1 MIYTLT
7 LNPAID
13 HIVRVDKLEIGETN
27 RMREESISAGGKG
40 INVSKILKNLDEESI
55 ALGYIAGFTGREVER
70 LVNKE
75 GISSDFIKVENG
87 FTRINTKIKS
97 EKETEINGPGLEIT
111 EKDKENLLYKIDVIK
126 DGDYLFLSGS
136 IPSSMDK
143 GFYAEIMK
151 RISSK
156 SVIIVVD
163 TTGEALKKTLEYGP
177 KLIKPNLRE
186 LEDFFNVEIHDNKD
200 IEKYTRKLQEMGA
213 RNIIISMSGDGAYFL
228 SEEGNSMFLE
238 APKSKVI
245 DTVGSGDSMVAGFI
259 YAIKKGY
266 SLEAAFK
273 FSVSCGSATAFAEK
287 LATKKEILH
296 LYENS

>member
-13 HIVRVDKLEIGETN
+13 HIVRLDKLEIGETN
-27 RMREESISAGGKG
+27 RMHEESISAGGKG

-75 GISSDFIKVENG
+75 GISSDFINVENG

-97 EKETEINGPGLEIT
+97 DKETEINGPGLEVT
-111 EKDKENLLYKIDVIK
+111 EKDKEALLDKIDEIK

-136 IPSSMDK
+136 IPSYMDK
-143 GFYAEIMK
+143 RFYSEIME
-151 RISSK
+151 RLSSK
-156 SVIIVVD
+156 DVIIAVD
-163 TTGEALKKTLEYGP
+163 TIGDALKNTLEYGP

-186 LEDFFNVEIHDNKD
+186 LEDFFDVEIYNNKD

-213 RNIIISMSGDGAYFL
+213 KNIIISMGGDGAYFL
-228 SEEGNSMFLE
+228 PEEGNGMFLE
-238 APKSKVI
+238 APKGKVI

-259 YAIKKGY
+259 YAIKESY
-266 SLEAAFK
+266 SLEEAFK
-273 FSVSCGSATAFAEK
+273 FSVSCGSATAFSEK
-287 LATKKEILH
+287 LATKKEIFN
-296 LYENS
+296 LYKNS

>member
-27 RMREESISAGGKG
+27 RMYEESISAGGKG
-40 INVSKILKNLDEESI
+40 INASKILKNLDEESI

-111 EKDKENLLYKIDVIK
+111 EKDKENLLYKIDEIK

-143 GFYAEIMK
+143 GFYAEIME
-151 RISSK
+151 RLSSK
-156 SVIIVVD
+156 DVIIVVD
-163 TTGEALKKTLEYGP
+163 TTGEALKKTLKYVP

-186 LEDFFNVEIHDNKD
+186 LEDFFNIEIHDNKN

-213 RNIIISMSGDGAYFL
+213 RNIIISMGGDGAYFL

-238 APKSKVI
+238 APKGKVI

-259 YAIKKGY
+259 YAIKESY
-266 SLEAAFK
+266 SLEEAFK
-273 FSVSCGSATAFAEK
+273 FSVSCGSATAFSEK
-287 LATKKEILH
+287 LATKKEILD
-296 LYENS
+296 LYKNS

>member
-13 HIVRVDKLEIGETN
+13 HIVRVDKLEIGEIN
-27 RMREESISAGGKG
+27 RMYEESISAGGKG
-40 INVSKILKNLDEESI
+40 INASKILKNLDEESI

-111 EKDKENLLYKIDVIK
+111 EKDKENLLYKIDEIK

-143 GFYAEIMK
+143 GFYAEIME
-151 RISSK
+151 RLSSK
-156 SVIIVVD
+156 DVIIVVD
-163 TTGEALKKTLEYGP
+163 TTGEALKKTLKYVP

-186 LEDFFNVEIHDNKD
+186 LEDFFNIEIHDNKD

-213 RNIIISMSGDGAYFL
+213 RNIIISMGGDGAYFL
-228 SEEGNSMFLE
+228 SEEGNSLFLK
-238 APKSKVI
+238 APKGKVI

-273 FSVSCGSATAFAEK
+273 FSVSCGSATAFSEK
-287 LATKKEILH
+287 LATKKEILD
-296 LYENS
+296 LYKNS

>member
-13 HIVRVDKLEIGETN
+13 HIVRVDKLEIGEIN
-27 RMREESISAGGKG
+27 RMYEESISAGGKG
-40 INVSKILKNLDEESI
+40 INASKILKNLDEESI

-97 EKETEINGPGLEIT
+97 EKEIEINGPGLEIT
-111 EKDKENLLYKIDVIK
+111 EKDKENLLYKIDEIK

-143 GFYAEIMK
+143 GFYAEIME
-151 RISSK
+151 RLSSK
-156 SVIIVVD
+156 DVIIVVD
-163 TTGEALKKTLEYGP
+163 TTGEALKKTLKYVP

-186 LEDFFNVEIHDNKD
+186 LEDFFNIEIHDNKD

-213 RNIIISMSGDGAYFL
+213 RNIIISMGGDGAYFL
-228 SEEGNSMFLE
+228 SEEGNSLFLK
-238 APKSKVI
+238 APKGKVI

-273 FSVSCGSATAFAEK
+273 FSVSCGSATAFSEK
-287 LATKKEILH
+287 LATKKEILD
-296 LYENS
+296 LYKNS

>member
-27 RMREESISAGGKG
+27 RMHEESISSGGKG

-87 FTRINTKIKS
+87 FTRINTKIKI

-111 EKDKENLLYKIDVIK
+111 EEDKENLLDKIDEIK

-136 IPSSMDK
+136 IPASMDK
-143 GFYAEIMK
+143 GFYAEIME
-151 RISSK
+151 RLSSK
-156 SVIIVVD
+156 DVIIAVD
-163 TTGEALKKTLEYGP
+163 TTGEALKNTLKYGP

-186 LEDFFNVEIHDNKD
+186 LEDFFNIEIHDNKD

-213 RNIIISMSGDGAYFL
+213 RNIIISMGGDGAYFL

-238 APKSKVI
+238 APKGKVI

>member
-75 GISSDFIKVENG
+75 GISSDIIKVENG

-111 EKDKENLLYKIDVIK
+111 EEDKENLLDKIDEIK

-143 GFYAEIMK
+143 GFYAEIME
-151 RISSK
+151 RLSSK
-156 SVIIVVD
+156 DVIIVVD
-163 TTGEALKKTLEYGP
+163 TTGEALKKTLKYVP

-186 LEDFFNVEIHDNKD
+186 LEDFFNIEIHDNKN

-213 RNIIISMSGDGAYFL
+213 RNIIISMGGDGAYFL

-238 APKSKVI
+238 APKGKVI

-287 LATKKEILH
+287 LATKKEILY
-296 LYENS
+296 LYKNS